1 MLLNERVCGKI
12 DFLWMN
18 IKGEKN
24 PWGNF
29 RSHLFL
35 LSLLLLCM
43 LMYEIV
49 YNVKE
54 EIDGLMG
61 IFICKLLVLYK
72 QGNKQRISEYDKS
85 KVKLRILNQS
95 VFRNIIE

>member
-1 MLLNERVCGKI
+1 MLNERVLLEKNRNI
-12 DFLWMN
+12 LWMN
-18 IKGEKN
+18 IKEEEN

-29 RSHLFL
+29 PPVHTFFL
-35 LSLLLLCM
+35 LSLLLLLLCM

-61 IFICKLLVLYK
+61 IFYLQIACIV
-72 QGNKQRISEYDKS
+72 
-85 KVKLRILNQS
+85 
-95 VFRNIIE
+95 